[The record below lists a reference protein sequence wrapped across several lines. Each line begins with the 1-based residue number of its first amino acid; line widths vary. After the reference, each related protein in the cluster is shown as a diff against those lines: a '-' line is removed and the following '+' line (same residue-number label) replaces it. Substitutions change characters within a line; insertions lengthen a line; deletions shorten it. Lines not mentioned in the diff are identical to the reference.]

1 MQNIDE
7 ATARQIQE
15 LQILEQ
21 NLQNLMLQRQ
31 AFQVEENETE
41 NALNELKK
49 LKEDAYKIIG
59 QIMIKT
65 NKEEIEKD
73 LKHKKEIIALRIK
86 SIEKQESATREQIT
100 KLRDEIT
107 SKLK

>member
-1 MQNIDE
+1 MQEIDE
-7 ATARQIQE
+7 ATTRQIQE

-21 NLQNLMLQRQ
+21 NLQNLSLQRQ

-49 LKEDAYKIIG
+49 TKDDVYRIIG
-59 QIMIKT
+59 QIMIKSDKT
-65 NKEEIEKD
+65 ELEKD
-73 LKHKKEIIALRIK
+73 LKHKKEIIGLRVK
-86 SIEKQESATREQIT
+86 SIEKQEGIIKEQIS
-100 KLRDEIT
+100 KLREDIT

>member
-1 MQNIDE
+1 MQEIDE
-7 ATARQIQE
+7 ATTRQIQE

-31 AFQVEENETE
+31 AFQVEENENE

-49 LKEDAYKIIG
+49 TKEDAYRIIG
-59 QIMIKT
+59 QIMIKAD
-65 NKEEIEKD
+65 KEELEKD

-86 SIEKQESATREQIT
+86 SIEKQEGILKGQISKIREDIT
-100 KLRDEIT
+100 DR
-107 SKLK
+107 LK